1 MRRRDF
7 IAGLGGAVA
16 AWPKVAEA
24 QQPGKLPTIGLLG
37 ANTAA
42 VQSQWTAT
50 FVQRLRELGWTEGRN
65 VAIEYRWAEGR
76 SERYAELAAELVQ
89 LRVDVILTHSTP
101 ATFAAKHATSLIPVV
116 FAAAGNP
123 VDTGLVKSLAQ
134 PGGNITGLSLQ
145 QPDTAGK
152 RVELLREIVP
162 RLGALAI
169 MTGVNNPGAV
179 LEAEALH
186 AAARALSLKVI
197 PVAVQR
203 AEDIAPAFETLK
215 DRADA
220 LYVPA
225 SPLALTNIIR
235 INTLALSARLPT
247 IYVGKEYV
255 QLGGLMSYGPNYPHL
270 YRRAAEFVDK
280 ILRGTK
286 PSDIPVEQPTKFDLV
301 INLTT
306 AKALGLTVPPALLAR
321 ADEVIE

>member
-1 MRRRDF
+1 MLHGQEF
-7 IAGLGGAVA
+7 
-16 AWPKVAEA
+16 AEA

-123 VDTGLVKSLAQ
+123 VGTGLVKSLAQ

-169 MTGVNNPGAV
+169 MMTGVNNPGTV

-235 INTLALSARLPT
+235 INTLALSAGCRQSTLGKST
-247 IYVGKEYV
+247 SSWVG
-255 QLGGLMSYGPNYPHL
+255 
-270 YRRAAEFVDK
+270 
-280 ILRGTK
+280 
-286 PSDIPVEQPTKFDLV
+286 
-301 INLTT
+301 
-306 AKALGLTVPPALLAR
+306 
-321 ADEVIE
+321 

>member
-16 AWPKVAEA
+16 AWPRVAEA

-134 PGGNITGLSLQ
+134 PGGNITGLSLSATRYCWQ
-145 QPDTAGK
+145 
-152 RVELLREIVP
+152 
-162 RLGALAI
+162 
-169 MTGVNNPGAV
+169 
-179 LEAEALH
+179 
-186 AAARALSLKVI
+186 AR
-197 PVAVQR
+197 
-203 AEDIAPAFETLK
+203 
-215 DRADA
+215 
-220 LYVPA
+220 
-225 SPLALTNIIR
+225 
-235 INTLALSARLPT
+235 
-247 IYVGKEYV
+247 
-255 QLGGLMSYGPNYPHL
+255 
-270 YRRAAEFVDK
+270 
-280 ILRGTK
+280 
-286 PSDIPVEQPTKFDLV
+286 
-301 INLTT
+301 
-306 AKALGLTVPPALLAR
+306 
-321 ADEVIE
+321 